1 MTDIA
6 HSPGGVHPWQLP
18 SPPSVRGVV
27 TDRVRRAIIEQEI
40 RPGTRV
46 RQTQL
51 AEALGVSRM
60 PVRDAIQ
67 DLVAEGLLRA
77 LPGGG
82 VQVPPFEVRE
92 VLDALRLQAP
102 LETEAVRAVALARHP
117 ASALTTLDDG
127 SAGLDFHRALCR
139 SAGNRFL
146 LTALTPVWAQADR
159 VAFVLTRTGGCR
171 PGCSDHTAITAAL
184 ADGDATAAV
193 SILHG
198 HLAARRDE
206 VAEWARQERLAS

>member
-6 HSPGGVHPWQLP
+6 HAPGDAHPWQLP
-18 SPPSVRGVV
+18 SPPSVREVV
-27 TDRVRRAIIEQEI
+27 SARIRRAIVEQEI

-67 DLVAEGLLRA
+67 ELVAEGLLRA

-92 VLDALRLQAP
+92 VLDALGLQAP
-102 LETEAVRAVALARHP
+102 LETEAVRAVSLAVHP
-117 ASALTTLDDG
+117 ASVLTRLD
-127 SAGLDFHRALCR
+127 AGPTGPDFHRALCR
-139 SAGNRFL
+139 LAGNRFL

-159 VAFVLTRTGGCR
+159 AAFVLTATTGCR
-171 PGCSDHTAITAAL
+171 PGCPDHTAITGAL
-184 ADGDATAAV
+184 VDGDTTAAV
-193 SILHG
+193 TALHG

-206 VAEWARQERLAS
+206 VAEWARRERLAS